1 MKINLDRVP
10 PEVRVEIIN
19 SMVNSMVN
27 SKLLKEEHVNSI
39 RRIAKK
45 FKSEFCMTHKETC
58 REIKKFLR
66 LAEKHTHATT
76 MMIR

>member
-19 SMVNSMVN
+19 SMVNR
-27 SKLLKEEHVNSI
+27 KLLKEEHANSI

-76 MMIR
+76 MVVR